1 MDNQELM
8 MKMERNDL
16 QLKEV
21 TVPQLKNMLRDSTS
35 RDYALRLMAQECFDV
50 VRGKIITEISK
61 QDFDNEYNDYIIEQT
76 NDVVK
81 VVNGQC
87 VFDTRGIAEAFKGHL
102 GYLTDESS
110 TGKERVWRFLKEM
123 PHFVSNLNLVATSVK
138 IIDIVRKIENQYLAP
153 DNRRG
158 LIYELQTVVEG
169 VSANA
174 DRPEFWGRMEQTGID
189 NFFKKEV
196 MEIQEIGDVTTRIV
210 DEVRQLKKLQNK
222 MQKNFEKRR

>member
-1 MDNQELM
+1 MDMDNQELM

-87 VFDTRGIAEAFKGHL
+87 L
-102 GYLTDESS
+102 S
-110 TGKERVWRFLKEM
+110 
-123 PHFVSNLNLVATSVK
+123 
-138 IIDIVRKIENQYLAP
+138 
-153 DNRRG
+153 
-158 LIYELQTVVEG
+158 LIH
-169 VSANA
+169 
-174 DRPEFWGRMEQTGID
+174 I
-189 NFFKKEV
+189 
-196 MEIQEIGDVTTRIV
+196 
-210 DEVRQLKKLQNK
+210 
-222 MQKNFEKRR
+222 